1 MLFSDAT
8 FIMTLHLQLV
18 KVFKLTLYYMKKWI
32 VYCALLCLFA
42 SCTLGDDGTPNY
54 HFEILPIESVDIPDE
69 FTLGE
74 TYPITVSYNK
84 PSSCYVFNDF
94 YYVSE
99 LNQRTVAVI
108 NTVYEDQVCTQAV
121 EMVDATFNFMVTSN
135 GTYVFKFWQG
145 EDDNGNDLYYIVEV
159 PVVE

>member
-1 MLFSDAT
+1 
-8 FIMTLHLQLV
+8 
-18 KVFKLTLYYMKKWI
+18 MKKLI
-32 VYCALLCLFA
+32 AYCVLLLALA
-42 SCTLGDDGTPNY
+42 SCSLGDDNAPNY

-74 TYPITVSYNK
+74 TYPITVSYYK

-94 YYVSE
+94 YYTKE

-108 NTVYEDQVCTQAV
+108 NTVYDDQVCTQAM
-121 EMVDATFNFMVTSN
+121 ELVDATFNFIVTSN
-135 GTYVFKFWQG
+135 LTYVFKFWQG